1 MECISVTKSCLEA
14 KTIRV
19 EVVWGMFGCSGDTYV
34 WHAGSSNSHSRAG
47 HGAGVQYSEEIGRS
61 KIASLEIS
69 IFRKSR
75 EFKSLRLTSLE
86 AS

>member
-47 HGAGVQYSEEIGRS
+47 HGARAQYSEER
-61 KIASLEIS
+61 EIED
-69 IFRKSR
+69 RKSR
-75 EFKSLRLTSLE
+75 DFNIKKVLRVQESEAHKS
-86 AS
+86 